1 MKKLKWFDRK
11 FEFDFGPEKYK
22 AVFDKLTNAPRE
34 LEVATTDVSEDML
47 TQKPEGKWSVKE
59 HIGHL
64 IVLEELWR
72 ERIFDFEVEKPE
84 LTPADLDNK
93 ATEEGKFNDY
103 NIADLLQM
111 FGDARQMTLHL
122 LDGITEEEL
131 LMTSVH
137 PRLKQPMRLIDHL
150 HFVAEHDEHH
160 IAHIREYINERLW

>member
-1 MKKLKWFDRK
+1 MRKPKWFERK
-11 FEFDFGPEKYK
+11 FDFDFGPDKYK
-22 AVFDKLTNAPRE
+22 SLFEQLKNAPAE
-34 LEVATTDVSEDML
+34 LEVAVTDVSEDML
-47 TQKPEGKWSVKE
+47 SRKPDGKWSVKE

-93 ATEEGKFNDY
+93 ATEEGKFNEY
-103 NIADLLQM
+103 EIADLLQK
-111 FGDARQMTLHL
+111 FGDARKKTLKL

-131 LMTSVH
+131 LMTSMH
-137 PRLKQPMRLIDHL
+137 PRLKQPMRLVDHL
-150 HFVAEHDEHH
+150 YFVAEHDEHH